1 MSKTFSILLIAF
13 LVATVCRQ
21 TQGRGSD
28 DDDFDQ
34 VIILL
39 FNDLLV
45 IISYYCINC
54 FNDFYKG
61 FRRIILIM
69 IY

>member
-39 FNDLLV
+39 FNDLLE
-45 IISYYCINC
+45 YY
-54 FNDFYKG
+54 
-61 FRRIILIM
+61 
-69 IY
+69 

>member
-45 IISYYCINC
+45 INA
-54 FNDFYKG
+54 
-61 FRRIILIM
+61 IIFLMAFIKTFE
-69 IY
+69 YSS

>member
-1 MSKTFSILLIAF
+1 
-13 LVATVCRQ
+13 VATVCRQ

-45 IISYYCINC
+45 INA
-54 FNDFYKG
+54 
-61 FRRIILIM
+61 IIFLMAFIKTFE
-69 IY
+69 YSS